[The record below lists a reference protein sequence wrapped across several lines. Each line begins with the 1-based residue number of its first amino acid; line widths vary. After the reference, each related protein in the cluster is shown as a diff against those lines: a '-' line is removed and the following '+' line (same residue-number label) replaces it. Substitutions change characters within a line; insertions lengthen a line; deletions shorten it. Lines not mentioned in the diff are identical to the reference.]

1 MNKADLIIE
10 ELVNWLQEKVKDAR
24 AEGLV
29 FGLSGGIDSAVIAGI
44 AKRAFPNNSLGIIM
58 PCHSDP
64 IDEEHGILV
73 ADTFNLEKIKVDLSD
88 SFDIL
93 YKSMGVENKSK
104 LAMSNLKPRLR
115 MTTLYYHG
123 QNNNYLVVGSSNK
136 SEYTVGYFTKHGDSG
151 VDLLPLTSF
160 VKSEIRELA
169 RRLGTPEIVIEKPPT
184 AGLWANQTDE
194 EEMGFGYDILDNYIK
209 TGKGPEEIISRIDRM
224 NKSSEHKRNY
234 PPMFT
239 SKIK

>member
-1 MNKADLIIE
+1 MDKVDLIID

-44 AKRAFPNNSLGIIM
+44 AKLAFPNNSLGIIM

-73 ADTFNLEKIKVDLSD
+73 AEALKLETIKVDLSD
-88 SFDIL
+88 SFDVL
-93 YKSMGVENKSK
+93 YKSMNVENKSN

-160 VKSEIRELA
+160 VKFEIQALA
-169 RRLGTPEIVIEKPPT
+169 RALGVPEIVIEKPPT
-184 AGLWANQTDE
+184 AGLWADQTDE
-194 EEMGFGYDILDNYIK
+194 KEMGFSYDVLDNYIK
-209 TGKGPEEIISRIDRM
+209 TGEGPEETKLKIDRM
-224 NKSSEHKRNY
+224 YKSSEHKRNY

-239 SKIK
+239 SNIK